1 MEEASPEEGRSK
13 QKGNLW
19 KEVARNCGAFAAQ
32 KTADDL
38 KQQMHLAITKG
49 RAAAV
54 ELEGDTDAA

>member
-1 MEEASPEEGRSK
+1 MEEASPEEGRSE
-13 QKGNLW
+13 QKGDLLN
-19 KEVARNCGAFAAQ
+19 EVARNRAVRAAQ

-38 KQQMHLAITKG
+38 GHQMHLVIIEG